1 MMKENDFSSPEDFCV
16 LCGTPVPEGTW
27 VCRACEIRIC
37 GKERE
42 DNPDVVR
49 ALWGN
54 EQKVMTLEEYT
65 QIQRK
70 DREEE
75 Q

>member
-1 MMKENDFSSPEDFCV
+1 MMKEKNISSPGEDLCV

-27 VCRACEIRIC
+27 VCRACEIRTC

-42 DNPDVVR
+42 DNPDIVR

-54 EQKVMTLEEYT
+54 EQKVKTLEEYI
-65 QIQRK
+65 QSQRK
-70 DREEE
+70 DEN
-75 Q
+75 